1 MTLNIR
7 QYQPGDLEDCRSL
20 WAELTYRHREIYSDP
35 SIGGENPGLSFD
47 SFLDITGVEH
57 FWVAMFDG
65 KVVGLIGLI
74 FDERETDG
82 RSVIIEPIVVASS
95 HRDRGI
101 GRALL
106 GHAAAEARRLGA
118 HYLSIK
124 PVARNHEAIA
134 LFYAC
139 GFQTLG
145 DIEMV
150 MELAPGKPE
159 AWKEGPELFGL
170 KFWY

>member
-1 MTLNIR
+1 MN
-7 QYQPGDLEDCRSL
+7 
-20 WAELTYRHREIYSDP
+20 
-35 SIGGENPGLSFD
+35 FD

-57 FWVAMFDG
+57 FWVAESAG

-74 FDERETDG
+74 FDERESDG
-82 RSVIIEPIVVASS
+82 RSVIIEPIVVSAS

-106 GHAAAEARRLGA
+106 DHAAAEARRLGA

-124 PVARNHEAIA
+124 PVARNLEAIA

-145 DIEMV
+145 DLEMV
-150 MELAPGKPE
+150 MELTHGKPGI
-159 AWKEGPELFGL
+159 WKEGPELFGL